1 MGRFN
6 PADLI
11 EWVGAN
17 FSHIYIVHKTV
28 NKSFVLEHVENAN
41 CLKIL
46 HDVLKNG
53 WLVIDLLVTNA
64 EERLTGQS
72 AIQLPDVMDD
82 ERAETLESKRAS
94 ISWRLTAPL
103 RDFASRHPHF
113 ARSVLAFIEQQPWL
127 GRNAALLARN
137 IWRVATLRPVIRR
150 TPVVAAAADRSS
162 CVRPTQP

>member
-1 MGRFN
+1 MVMGRFN

-28 NKSFVLEHVENAN
+28 NKSFVLEHIDNAN

-72 AIQLPDVMDD
+72 TIQLPEVMDD
-82 ERAETLESKRAS
+82 ERATAAGANAS
-94 ISWRLTAPL
+94 L
-103 RDFASRHPHF
+103 D
-113 ARSVLAFIEQQPWL
+113 VLASHRPTERLCQPPSPL
-127 GRNAALLARN
+127 CPE
-137 IWRVATLRPVIRR
+137 RVGVHRAATLAWGAMQRYWRAISG
-150 TPVVAAAADRSS
+150 A
-162 CVRPTQP
+162 